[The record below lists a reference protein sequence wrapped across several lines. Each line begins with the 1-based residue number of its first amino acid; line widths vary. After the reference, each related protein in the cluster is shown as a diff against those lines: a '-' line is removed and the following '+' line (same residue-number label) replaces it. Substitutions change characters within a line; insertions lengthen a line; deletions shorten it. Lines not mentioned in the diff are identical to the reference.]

1 METFSN
7 DTATLSPTSAPQVSG
22 VNVLK
27 TRTYDVSIT
36 YDKYYRTPRIW
47 LFGYSENQ
55 QPLQPEEVF
64 MDIHADHAFKTVT
77 IDKHPHLGFFLYE
90 VFKTLF
96 NIVLGVPCAY
106 VHPCKHA
113 ELMKKI
119 VHRHLENG
127 REPRVDLYLILF
139 LKFMSAVI
147 PTIEYD
153 FTAQTDF

>member
-77 IDKHPHLGFFLYE
+77 IDKHPHLG
-90 VFKTLF
+90 
-96 NIVLGVPCAY
+96 VPCAY